1 MNIGNKIKELR
12 KQRGLTQEQL
22 ANDIGVSFQAVSK
35 WENNISLPDITLA
48 PMLASYFG
56 VSLDT
61 LFDFH
66 LQEVQEKALAIAKES
81 WNYRDSDW
89 AKARD
94 ILNEGLKKY
103 PKNDILLEN
112 LLYVIDY
119 DETPEET
126 IKIASEILDV
136 TKDDA
141 IRYHAYRFMAYAYK
155 AKGDLDSAR
164 TILDQIPELYFSRL
178 SEKAHL
184 LCGKEKWHAA
194 CSEEGVCLQ
203 NLIEMKECIAEY
215 YIEQGSTENALKE
228 YRQALAVLD
237 ALEVSERWDWAK
249 EHFQKLIEKI
259 S

>member
-22 ANDIGVSFQAVSK
+22 ANDIGVTFQAVSK

-48 PMLASYFG
+48 PVLATYFR
-56 VSLDT
+56 VSMDT

-66 LQEVQEKALAIAKES
+66 LQEIEERTLAIAKES
-81 WNYRDSDW
+81 WKYRDSDW
-89 AKARD
+89 EKARD
-94 ILNEGLKKY
+94 ILQDGLKKY

-112 LLYVIDY
+112 MLYVIDY
-119 DETPEET
+119 EETPDET
-126 IKIASEILDV
+126 IKIASEILDA
-136 TKDDA
+136 TIDDA
-141 IRYHAYRFMAYAYK
+141 IRYDAYRFMAYAYK

-164 TILDQIPELYFSRL
+164 KILDQIPELYFSRL
-178 SEKAHL
+178 SEKAHI

-194 CSEEGVCLQ
+194 CREEGVSLQ

-215 YIEQGSTENALKE
+215 QMEQGNIQDALKE

-237 ALEVSERWDWAK
+237 ALEASERWNWAR
-249 EHFQKLIEKI
+249 EHFQKLIEEI